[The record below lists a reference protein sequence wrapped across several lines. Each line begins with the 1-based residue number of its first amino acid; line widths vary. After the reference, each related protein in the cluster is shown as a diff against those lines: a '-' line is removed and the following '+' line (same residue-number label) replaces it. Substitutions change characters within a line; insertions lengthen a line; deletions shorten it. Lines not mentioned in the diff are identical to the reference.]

1 MIIRRLIAPIAI
13 LAFIYK
19 NWGDNIDFLRVL
31 IGAQVLREDV
41 VIENEIVSLPVDE
54 VLPFIASLGM
64 LAGFAM
70 VAGAII
76 YLLETFSSVLSDT
89 YRERKRLHKED
100 RRLSAEYQR
109 KIAILQQCVPMADEA
124 IAANLLIYDLKQ
136 DIKVLSAEVRALRD
150 KRCSCLKAVEPPEEQ
165 LNLLEPKRRQR
176 PAMKITKPKKS
187 WWEKLKVPEF

>member
-1 MIIRRLIAPIAI
+1 MILRHLIAPMAI

-41 VIENEIVSLPVDE
+41 IIENEIVSLPVDV
-54 VLPFIASLGM
+54 VLPFIASLSM
-64 LAGFAM
+64 LAGFAL
-70 VAGAII
+70 AAAAII
-76 YLLETFSSVLSDT
+76 YCLERFSPVLSDT

-100 RRLSAEYQR
+100 RRLSGEYQR

-165 LNLLEPKRRQR
+165 LDFLDPMRRR
-176 PAMKITKPKKS
+176 KSASDITKPKKS
-187 WWEKLKVPEF
+187 WWQKLKVPEF